1 MIIKNLRNI
10 IGMKEGI
17 GECRNDILCVGYQAN
32 GTPGRDIL
40 QYHRR
45 PGAYVYLDDKKYDI
59 RARVHQLSGYSAHA
73 DCNDL
78 IAWVAGMAEKPGKIK
93 LVHGDPE
100 AQKALAGKLVDAGCV
115 VDD

>member
-1 MIIKNLRNI
+1 MCNGGRIVDHLR
-10 IGMKEGI
+10 EGI
-17 GECRNDILCVGYQAN
+17 SEPCNDILFVGYQAA

-40 QYHRR
+40 KYHRR
-45 PGAYVYLDDKKYDI
+45 PGAYVYLDEKKYEI

-78 IAWVAGMAEKPGKIK
+78 VAWVAAMAKKPGRIK

-100 AQKALAGKLVDAGCV
+100 AQKELAESLVAVGNEV
-115 VDD
+115 IG